1 MKCHIMSRS
10 LVNTHKKKCTWLSL
24 FTIARFGNTQFTSV
38 RRQMTSL
45 SVHYKKYAFL
55 FVLYWVIIYWDR
67 GKYQPLLPTPRWLI
81 VLEYTTQDGKK
92 SAKTY
97 FVCGSYVTWIMI
109 DIWRRSEVNYT
120 CVITSELVVANR
132 RAPKHWSIHFVVWL
146 NIYKYIYL
154 CSLKLM
160 TWTDVGSTSQIGNLS
175 QSRHYVIW
183 LNSVY
188 LRACILKI
196 IGVIFEFSPFFFV
209 FIEYTNKNTYLY
221 LHIIN

>member
-1 MKCHIMSRS
+1 M
-10 LVNTHKKKCTWLSL
+10 
-24 FTIARFGNTQFTSV
+24 
-38 RRQMTSL
+38 
-45 SVHYKKYAFL
+45 
-55 FVLYWVIIYWDR
+55 
-67 GKYQPLLPTPRWLI
+67 
-81 VLEYTTQDGKK
+81 EKK

-97 FVCGSYVTWIMI
+97 FVCYSYVTWIMI

-196 IGVIFEFSPFFFV
+196 IGVIFEFSPFFLSSLNIQVKMHTYIYILLIKNEIIFK
-209 FIEYTNKNTYLY
+209 IQCINETNFKTFRVNTR
-221 LHIIN
+221 